1 MIEKRWYTLADG
13 RQIYRAVPQSRSAG
27 SGSSF
32 PCPRVVNDSIEPTWG
47 ADGKLYTSM
56 SAYRA
61 TLRPSGNP
69 KGEEYI
75 EYGNEPI
82 PEYVPPAIDEAARV
96 EAIKHAIHD
105 VETGNVPVPEYVPL
119 D

>member
-1 MIEKRWYTLADG
+1 MIEKRWYKLPNG
-13 RQIYRAVPQSRSAG
+13 GEVYRASPVPRSSG

-32 PCPRVVNDSIEPTWG
+32 PCPRIINDHIEPTWG
-47 ADGKLYTSM
+47 ADGKQYTSL
-56 SAYRA
+56 SAYRR
-61 TLRPSGNP
+61 TLKADGNP
-69 KGEEYI
+69 RGEEFI

-82 PEYVPPAIDEAARV
+82 PEYKPPVFDEAARV

-105 VETGNVPVPEYVPL
+105 VETGNVPFSVS